1 MVQRKQA
8 RKKPEDLVV
17 LADADSR
24 AGQAPPPRAGR
35 TALAPLPN
43 YMRPT
48 TCSGARGGRAS
59 PPHATCSSTMKG
71 PPAHACSFAYC
82 SLKGSFLA
90 SRRRRSMK
98 LEGASPFRNPVN
110 DGGYIV
116 EIRAKGSG
124 DGSCGSGVVVSDG
137 SLRSSTPSDNRGRRD
152 DGTRVLLDRDD
163 SGAACESDISDDL
176 GAERQGNIPQGEIS
190 DDACLFH

>member
-1 MVQRKQA
+1 V
-8 RKKPEDLVV
+8 LVHHEG
-17 LADADSR
+17 A
-24 AGQAPPPRAGR
+24 
-35 TALAPLPN
+35 T
-43 YMRPT
+43 
-48 TCSGARGGRAS
+48 GARLLVRLLLPQGLLPRVAEAAEHEARGR
-59 PPHATCSSTMKG
+59 
-71 PPAHACSFAYC
+71 
-82 SLKGSFLA
+82 L
-90 SRRRRSMK
+90 
-98 LEGASPFRNPVN
+98 PVN